1 MSSSAESNTPSIE
14 VGHVRLILLQD
25 ENSSFHL
32 DIPLE
37 IIESLCLKP
46 LKYLLF
52 LGWCILGVEGVLA
65 YERDGNEIDTDGNLG
80 EHEIYYFVGPDDAG
94 AFFDDAVIAI
104 RTAHL

>member
-1 MSSSAESNTPSIE
+1 MSSPAVSDTASIE
-14 VGHVRLILLQD
+14 AGHVRLILLHD
-25 ENSSFHL
+25 ANSSFHL

-52 LGWCILGVEGVLA
+52 LGWCILGAEGVLA

-80 EHEIYYFVGPDDAG
+80 EHEIYYFVPDDAG
-94 AFFDDAVIAI
+94 AFFDDAVIAM
-104 RTAHL
+104 RTGHL

>member
-1 MSSSAESNTPSIE
+1 
-14 VGHVRLILLQD
+14 LQD

-32 DIPLE
+32 NITLE

-46 LKYLLF
+46 LEYLLF
-52 LGWCILGVEGVLA
+52 LGWCILGVKVVLA
-65 YERDGNEIDTDGNLG
+65 HEPDGNEIDTDGNLG

-94 AFFDDAVIAI
+94 VFFDDAVTTM